1 MLRLLALRDAR
12 LFLIGQTLS
21 LFGDTALYL
30 ALGIWVKS
38 LTGSN
43 AAAGLVFFVLTLPTL
58 VAPAAGLLVDRVR
71 RRPLMIAT
79 NLALALTVLALLFV
93 QGQGQLWLIY
103 LVAGLYGLGGLVFGS
118 AQSAL
123 LTVMLPPE
131 LLGDGNAALQ
141 TIREGL
147 RIVGPLTGA
156 ALYAAFGGGT
166 VALLDAATFGGS
178 ALCLAGLGVKEDVLV
193 RQAGAGGLRVLR
205 TELAAGIVHIL
216 RTVVLKRIVFS
227 VAVALL
233 VIGFSETIVFAVVQG
248 LQKPPSFLGV
258 LSAVQ
263 GAGAIAGGLTAS
275 ALLRRLGDAR
285 TIALGLVLFGVGDG
299 LLALQLLPAVLVGVF
314 IAGTGVTWAVV
325 GFGTAIQQRTP
336 AALQGRVYSAADA
349 AVGTPQTISIA
360 LGAGLSAFV
369 DYRILVAVM
378 AVVVIGTGLYLYT
391 CGAEHALTATRA
403 PIIGE
408 PAG

>member
-43 AAAGLVFFVLTLPTL
+43 AAAGLVFFVLALPSL

-79 NLALALTVLALLFV
+79 DLALALTVLALLFV
-93 QGQGQLWLIY
+93 HGQGQVWLIY

-131 LLGDGNAALQ
+131 LLGEGNATLQ

-147 RIVGPLTGA
+147 RIAGPLTGA
-156 ALYAAFGGGT
+156 ALYAAFGGGP
-166 VALLDAATFGGS
+166 VALLDAATFVAS
-178 ALCLAGLGVKEDVLV
+178 ALCLASLHVREDVLA
-193 RQAGAGGLRVLR
+193 RQPRGGGLRALR
-205 TELAAGIVHIL
+205 VELAAGIVHIL
-216 RTVVLKRIVFS
+216 RAVVLKRIVFS

-233 VIGFSETIVFAVVQG
+233 VIGFTETIAFAVVQG
-248 LQKPPSFLGV
+248 LHKGSV
-258 LSAVQ
+258 
-263 GAGAIAGGLTAS
+263 T
-275 ALLRRLGDAR
+275 LLMK
-285 TIALGLVLFGVGDG
+285 
-299 LLALQLLPAVLVGVF
+299 
-314 IAGTGVTWAVV
+314 W
-325 GFGTAIQQRTP
+325 
-336 AALQGRVYSAADA
+336 
-349 AVGTPQTISIA
+349 
-360 LGAGLSAFV
+360 
-369 DYRILVAVM
+369 
-378 AVVVIGTGLYLYT
+378 GTGLSRSDD
-391 CGAEHALTATRA
+391 RA
-403 PIIGE
+403 PYKTTMRGARTLFNRVSGCCLRLRDGLS
-408 PAG
+408 PMFYVTLKPSSSNL